1 MPVVPIGSQDPLSK
15 FDKLSNVALIMAFLG
30 MFWAA
35 SPFVLPQP
43 EKKEV
48 GEVVVDIAKSMLKA
62 VKGKKSL
69 EPLPPTKTFLEK
81 VLENTFVGSL
91 ALAVTSFV
99 ISIIMYIMGA
109 KGRLFSATMIVNI
122 VTFALNVLLLAL
134 AIALIFAAI
143 RFLESGD
150 FSIFG

>member
-1 MPVVPIGSQDPLSK
+1 MSVVPIGSQNPLSK
-15 FDKLSNVALIMAFLG
+15 IDKLSIVALIMAFLG

-69 EPLPPTKTFLEK
+69 ESLPPTKTFLEK
-81 VLENTFVGSL
+81 VVQNTFVGSL

>member
-1 MPVVPIGSQDPLSK
+1 MSVVPIGSQDPLSK
-15 FDKLSNVALIMAFLG
+15 FDKLSI
-30 MFWAA
+30 
-35 SPFVLPQP
+35 
-43 EKKEV
+43 
-48 GEVVVDIAKSMLKA
+48 
-62 VKGKKSL
+62 
-69 EPLPPTKTFLEK
+69 
-81 VLENTFVGSL
+81 L